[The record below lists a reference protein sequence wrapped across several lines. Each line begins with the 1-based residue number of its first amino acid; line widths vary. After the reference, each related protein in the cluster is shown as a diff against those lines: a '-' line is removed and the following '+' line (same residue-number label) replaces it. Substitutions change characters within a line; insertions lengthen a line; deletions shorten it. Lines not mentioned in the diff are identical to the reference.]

1 MMTPAAYRLFTGKR
15 CYKSQDMFK
24 LLLLI
29 GTGGFLGSISRY
41 LLQDMVM
48 KKIPSAFPFGTFL
61 VNVSGC
67 FLIGLIYGLSVKSR
81 IMTEEMRFLLATGFC
96 GGFTTFS
103 TFSYESLA
111 LLKEGN
117 YLYCSLYIFLSI
129 LTGIL
134 ATFAGYGIIQQL
146 IKTG

>member
-1 MMTPAAYRLFTGKR
+1 MIPEIVVLNL
-15 CYKSQDMFK
+15 QDMFK
-24 LLLLI
+24 ILLLI
-29 GTGGFLGSISRY
+29 GSGGFLGCVSRY
-41 LLQDMVM
+41 LLQDFVM
-48 KKIPSAFPFGTFL
+48 KRFPSAFPFGTFL

-81 IMTEEMRFLLATGFC
+81 VLSEALRFLLATGFC

-117 YLYCSLYIFLSI
+117 YLYCGLYISLSI
-129 LTGIL
+129 LVGIL

-146 IKTG
+146 VRTS